1 MENNNNQYGSMTAVD
16 TIRFERILPGPVE
29 RVWAYLTESEKRGK
43 WLATGEMELFEGGQV
58 TLHFFHNDLSPLP
71 GTIPDKYKSME
82 KGATL
87 NGKILQCQPPHLL
100 AFTWGDGS
108 EVSFE
113 LSALGD
119 KVKLV
124 VTHSK
129 LKEAKEGRMSVAGG
143 WHTHLGILIAN
154 LEGTVPGNFWQTH
167 AALEKEYAAL
177 L

>member
-1 MENNNNQYGSMTAVD
+1 
-16 TIRFERILPGPVE
+16 
-29 RVWAYLTESEKRGK
+29 
-43 WLATGEMELFEGGQV
+43 
-58 TLHFFHNDLSPLP
+58 
-71 GTIPDKYKSME
+71 
-82 KGATL
+82 
-87 NGKILQCQPPHLL
+87 
-100 AFTWGDGS
+100 
-108 EVSFE
+108 
-113 LSALGD
+113 LGD